1 MKRAAKRNK
10 PRMKAGMKKIEE
22 RLTMLERRLLGQ
34 MDAQLANVQNT
45 SSSDPS
51 ELLDMVSE
59 GEMDYMA
66 AVSAQAGSTTIDE
79 IELALKKLREGTYG
93 ICEECGGEIKP
104 RRLEVRPFATLC
116 VRCKE
121 RQERYAYGEGARA
134 VSTRSGE
141 VYVNLTED
149 DVEPPETAP
158 ADVLREVE
166 DVEVNEMF

>member
-1 MKRAAKRNK
+1 MKRANRSKLSK
-10 PRMKAGMKKIEE
+10 KKIEE
-22 RLTMLERRLLGQ
+22 RLTQLERRLLGQ
-34 MDAQLANVQNT
+34 MDQHLGNVQNT

-66 AVSAQAGSTTIDE
+66 AVSAQAGSATLDE

-93 ICEECGGEIKP
+93 VCEECGGEIKP

-121 RQERYAYGEGARA
+121 RQERFAFGEGPRM

-141 VYVNLTED
+141 VYVSLTEE

-158 ADVLREVE
+158 ADVFREVE